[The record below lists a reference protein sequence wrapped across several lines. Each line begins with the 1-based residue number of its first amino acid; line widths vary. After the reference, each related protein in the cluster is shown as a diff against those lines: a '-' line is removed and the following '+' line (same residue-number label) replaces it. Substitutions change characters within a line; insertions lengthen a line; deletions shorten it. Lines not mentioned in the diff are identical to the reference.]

1 MLQHNS
7 PQLSNKQLL
16 SKLILPF
23 VLVIVMLSL
32 KRFPAIIENYYSTG
46 IYIKISNF
54 LRIITGWANI
64 SIGDVLYAVIAI
76 QILIRVIKIIRF
88 WFKKQTS
95 WYNFRIGFVVFI
107 KRLLWIYVVFNFLW
121 GLNYN
126 RLGIAYQLHIEPK
139 SYSKDDVEN
148 LVCDLVDK
156 LNERRRKIG
165 RDSLPFFS
173 YQQIFKIT
181 DSAYDDA
188 TKNYPFLKHQY
199 SSAKKSLFTGI
210 SHYVGFTGYY
220 NPFSGEAQV
229 STDLPNILLPYISTH
244 EIAHQLGYASE
255 GEANFVGYLAGGKSD
270 DIYLNYSVYM
280 DLYKYAATELFLK
293 DFTTSHS
300 WELDSL
306 VRKDFTDI
314 RKFFNKKSNNLA
326 PYMSGLYNQY
336 LLANQQIKGIESY
349 NDVVAFLIAYKK
361 KYGKI

>member
-1 MLQHNS
+1 MLQNNS

-16 SKLILPF
+16 TKLTLPF
-23 VLVIVMLSL
+23 VLVIAILVF
-32 KRFPAIIENYYSTG
+32 KRFPAIIEKYFSTG

-54 LRIITGWANI
+54 LRIITGWTNI
-64 SIGDVLYAVIAI
+64 SIGDVLYTVIGI
-76 QILIRVIKIIRF
+76 QILIWGIKIIRLL
-88 WFKKQTS
+88 FKKQTS
-95 WYNFRIGFVVFI
+95 WYDFRIGIVVFT
-107 KRLLWIYVVFNFLW
+107 KRLMWLYIVFNFLW

-139 SYSKDDVEN
+139 NYSKDEAEN

-156 LNERRRKIG
+156 LNESRRKIG
-165 RDSLPFFS
+165 KDSLPFFS
-173 YQQIFKIT
+173 YQEIYKVA
-181 DSAYDDA
+181 DSAYDNV
-188 TKNYPFLKHQY
+188 TKKFPFLKHQN
-199 SSAKKSLFTGI
+199 SSAKKSLYTGI

-255 GEANFVGYLAGGKSD
+255 GEANFVGYLAGSKSD
-270 DIYLNYSVYM
+270 NIFLNYSVYM

-293 DFTTSHS
+293 DFTTSHG

-306 VRKDFTDI
+306 VRKDFRDI
-314 RKFFNKKSNNLA
+314 RKFFNKKSNDIA
-326 PYMSGLYNQY
+326 PYMSELYNQY
-336 LLANQQIKGIESY
+336 LLANQQIRGIESY

>member
-1 MLQHNS
+1 MLQNNS
-7 PQLSNKQLL
+7 TQLSNKQLL
-16 SKLILPF
+16 SKLILPLVF
-23 VLVIVMLSL
+23 VVLIVVL
-32 KRFPAIIENYYSTG
+32 KRFPVLIEDYYSTF

-54 LRIITGWANI
+54 LRIITGWSKI
-64 SIGDVLYAVIAI
+64 SLGDILYAIVGL
-76 QILIRVIKIIRF
+76 QILIWVIKIVWLF
-88 WFKKQTS
+88 FKKHTS
-95 WYNFRIGFVVFI
+95 WFDFRKGFIVII
-107 KRLLWIYVVFNFLW
+107 KRLMWLYIVFNFLW

-126 RLGIAYQLHIEPK
+126 RLGIAYQLQIVPK
-139 SYSKDDVEN
+139 NYSKDEVEN

-156 LNERRRKIG
+156 VNESRRKIE
-165 RDSLPFFS
+165 RDSLPVFS
-173 YQQIFKIT
+173 YQQIFKVA
-181 DSAYDDA
+181 DSAYSNA
-188 TKNYPFLKHQY
+188 TKQYPFLVHHNP
-199 SSAKKSLFTGI
+199 SAKKSLYTGI

-255 GEANFVGYLAGGKSD
+255 GEANFVGYLAGSKSD
-270 DIYLNYSVYM
+270 NIYLNYSVYM

-293 DFTTSHS
+293 DFTTSHG

-306 VRKDFTDI
+306 VRKDFRDI
-314 RKFFNKKSNNLA
+314 RKFFNKKSNHVA

-336 LLANQQIKGIESY
+336 LLANQQIRGIESY